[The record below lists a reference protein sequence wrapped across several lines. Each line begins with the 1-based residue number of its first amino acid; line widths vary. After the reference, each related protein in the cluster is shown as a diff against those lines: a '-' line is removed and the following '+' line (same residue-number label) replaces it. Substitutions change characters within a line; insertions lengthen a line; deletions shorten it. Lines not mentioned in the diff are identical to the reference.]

1 MKTSLLIILFSFGH
15 IYAGTSRDI
24 WQFGN
29 IKSWNKKSVKVSL
42 VTNKDLSVSKKWFK
56 DFKIYENQPVR
67 IIYRNKIR
75 RKTRFE
81 YCFWRLFEI
90 VVGDCLLPTTRI
102 FYN

>member
-67 IIYRNKIR
+67 IIYRNNKIYKIEKIR
-75 RKTRFE
+75 FE
-81 YCFWRLFEI
+81 EKLDLNI
-90 VVGDCLLPTTRI
+90 ASGDYLK
-102 FYN
+102 